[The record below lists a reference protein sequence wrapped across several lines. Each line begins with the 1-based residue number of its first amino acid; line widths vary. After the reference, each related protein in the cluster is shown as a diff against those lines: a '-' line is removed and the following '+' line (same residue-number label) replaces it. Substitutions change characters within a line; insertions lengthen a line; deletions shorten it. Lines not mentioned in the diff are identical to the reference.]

1 MRVILVED
9 HPLVRQLEAEI
20 LSNLG
25 YEVAATASAEEAL
38 QSLDVE
44 RAAILITDIR
54 LPGGMDGVTL
64 ARTARQRQCDLAVM
78 LIGAD
83 VDDFA
88 PQDLEGIADEALS

>member
-54 LPGGMDGVTL
+54 LPGVWMESPWRGLHDNVSVT
-64 ARTARQRQCDLAVM
+64 
-78 LIGAD
+78 
-83 VDDFA
+83 
-88 PQDLEGIADEALS
+88 